1 MAQKEHI
8 QTTTIITGVLTALII
23 VVSQLFYFEQAHT
36 CKKEIKTE
44 QQQGDQSQSD
54 DGAYITLPS
63 STLPS
68 STHVEFNQEAFC
80 LFEILFEEEKTEE
93 HDFNV
98 SLPLNK
104 FFQTLFGAIIS
115 PNAP

>member
-1 MAQKEHI
+1 MAKKAHI

-44 QQQGDQSQSD
+44 QQQRDQSQSD

-98 SLPLNK
+98 SLPLSK

>member
-1 MAQKEHI
+1 MAKKAHI

-36 CKKEIKTE
+36 CKKEIKAE
-44 QQQGDQSQSD
+44 QQQSDQSQSD

-98 SLPLNK
+98 SLPLSK